1 MASAST
7 AATGRATHTTS
18 HIFVVGLP
26 RTGST
31 LTRGILNASREARL
45 GGESHFLSEPTHM
58 GFGQRPGFRDRFR
71 RVGNIA
77 TDAGLVRV
85 VDYIFALRGK
95 SFWSRMASNT
105 DRDAFEAELRA
116 SERTDRDLL
125 DVAMAQYA
133 QGRRIRGEKTPHH
146 IHHVPTLLDW
156 YPGARIVHTFR
167 DPRAVYVSLR
177 RKERP
182 GKLSA
187 LGRVARRVG
196 PLFERYAIANFIGRW
211 RLMTQLHRSYAER
224 YPGRYTLV
232 RFEDLVTDPIGT
244 TRNLAAFIGIEYT
257 DAMLDQVV
265 HNSSFVGKRSES
277 GIDVGTLDRWQRH
290 LSSETRSRFARELEA
305 GLFDFAYAP

>member
-7 AATGRATHTTS
+7 AAVGRATHTTS

-31 LTRGILNASREARL
+31 LTRGILNASGEARL
-45 GGESHFLSEPTHM
+45 GGESHFLSEPIHL
-58 GFGQRPGFRDRFR
+58 GFGRRLGYRDRFR
-71 RVGNIA
+71 RVGDIA
-77 TDAGLVRV
+77 TDAGLTRV
-85 VDYIFALRGK
+85 VEYIYGLRGK
-95 SFWSRMASNT
+95 SFWTRMAANT
-105 DRDAFEAELRA
+105 DREAFEAELRA
-116 SERTDRDLL
+116 SERTDRALL
-125 DVAMAQYA
+125 DVAMSQYA
-133 QGRRIRGEKTPHH
+133 RGMPIRGEKTPHH

-182 GKLSA
+182 VKLTA
-187 LGRVARRVG
+187 MGRVARRLG

-211 RLMTQLHRSYAER
+211 RSMTQLHRLYTER
-224 YPGRYTLV
+224 YPDRYTLV
-232 RFEDLVTDPIGT
+232 RFEDLVIDPTST
-244 TRNLAAFIGIEYT
+244 TRALADFLGIEYT

-277 GIDVGTLDRWQRH
+277 GIDVGTLDRWQGH
-290 LSSETRSRFARELEA
+290 LSSETRSRFSRELKLELVEF
-305 GLFDFAYAP
+305 GYAP